1 MSIKVLSI
9 FGTRPEA
16 IKMAPLIKQME
27 ADAAIDSVVCVT
39 GQHQQMLD
47 QVLELFA
54 IQPDHNLALMT
65 ANQTLNGL
73 ASRLIGS
80 LDEVLANVQPDRV
93 LVHGDTT
100 TASAAALAAFHRRIP
115 IGHVEA
121 GLRTRDLSQPWPE
134 EMNRRIVDVMS
145 DLMFAPTPSSKERLA
160 EETLQGRVVVTG
172 NTVID
177 ALNLTAARIDNDPA
191 LRASL
196 DARLPFID
204 DARPMLLV
212 TGHRRESFGT
222 GFANI
227 CAALGDLAERG
238 TVQIVYP
245 VHLNP
250 NVRGPVQES
259 LGSRRNV
266 HLIDPLDYLGF
277 VRLMQRA
284 ALILTD
290 SGGVQEEAPALGK
303 PVLVMRDVTERPE
316 AVAAGTVR
324 LVGTQREAIVR
335 AVSALVDDAGE
346 RERFAHRMNPYGDG
360 HASRRI
366 VAALTGRPFDEF
378 APAAPARSP
387 ETALTNSL
395 AASSATSSAIPAAN
409 SSPGSPVGSPA
420 LASMPRVAAAAFA
433 K

>member
-1 MSIKVLSI
+1 
-9 FGTRPEA
+9 
-16 IKMAPLIKQME
+16 
-27 ADAAIDSVVCVT
+27 
-39 GQHQQMLD
+39 
-47 QVLELFA
+47 
-54 IQPDHNLALMT
+54 
-65 ANQTLNGL
+65 
-73 ASRLIGS
+73 
-80 LDEVLANVQPDRV
+80 
-93 LVHGDTT
+93 
-100 TASAAALAAFHRRIP
+100 
-115 IGHVEA
+115 
-121 GLRTRDLSQPWPE
+121 
-134 EMNRRIVDVMS
+134 
-145 DLMFAPTPSSKERLA
+145 MFAPTPSSKERLA

-177 ALNLTAARIDNDPA
+177 ALNLTAARIDGDAA

-204 DARPMLLV
+204 GTRPMLLV

-227 CAALGDLAERG
+227 CAALGDLADLG
-238 TVQIVYP
+238 TVQIIYP

-250 NVRGPVQES
+250 NVRGPVQAS
-259 LGSRRNV
+259 LGARRNV
-266 HLIDPLDYLGF
+266 HLIDPLDYPGF

-284 ALILTD
+284 SLILTD

-335 AVSALVDDAGE
+335 AVSALVDDPRE

-360 HASRRI
+360 EASRRI

-378 APAAPARSP
+378 APAAADVSP
-387 ETALTNSL
+387 
-395 AASSATSSAIPAAN
+395 ASSTADAVAD
-409 SSPGSPVGSPA
+409 
-420 LASMPRVAAAAFA
+420 AAAQRVPATEYA